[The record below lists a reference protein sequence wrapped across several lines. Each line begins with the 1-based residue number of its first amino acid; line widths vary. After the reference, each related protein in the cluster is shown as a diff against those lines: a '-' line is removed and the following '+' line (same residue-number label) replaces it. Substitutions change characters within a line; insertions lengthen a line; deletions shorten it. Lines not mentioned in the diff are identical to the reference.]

1 MNIDVSSH
9 HNAAGK
15 LYMPSYPWGVDMR
28 QEGSEPTNGGPL
40 CGDSAKTK
48 QAAMEKAQRWCDK
61 AGASAEV
68 FRRRD
73 GKVSIRYWR
82 DTEGFQFLEY

>member
-9 HNAAGK
+9 RNAQGK
-15 LYMPSYPWGVDMR
+15 LYMPSCPWGVDFR
-28 QEGSEPTNGGPL
+28 QEGVEPTNGGPL
-40 CGDSAKTK
+40 AGDSAKTK
-48 QAAMEKAQRWCDK
+48 QAAMEKAQQWCNK
-61 AGASAEV
+61 IGTSATV

-82 DTEGFQFLEY
+82 DAEGFQFLEY